1 MTATMPAVPAN
12 GKQPAATAQSL
23 AAIESGEVTM
33 PPLDHLT
40 GSQKA
45 AIVLLKL
52 GRDRAAQIMRLLGER
67 DVTRVTAEIVQAQ
80 SIKREDAEAS
90 LIEFAM
96 MAKANDHL
104 ATGGVDRARDFLE
117 ASLGDERA
125 SEILAGLRE
134 VMARA
139 PFEFLRRTDPRQ
151 VMNFLSGE
159 HPQTVAL
166 VLAHLP
172 PEQASLVLGGLEE
185 KMQRDVSVRIAR
197 LEQISPEVIQQLEAV
212 LEKRFGVSASHQA
225 QKVDRADGV
234 QTLID
239 ILNRADRATERA
251 IFEGLEQNESEL
263 VDTIRARMFVFE
275 DIVTLDDRA
284 IQLILRQVESRE
296 LATALKGVKGAVR
309 DKIKR
314 NMSERAA
321 INLEEEISML
331 GSVKL
336 STVEEAQGTIVRTIR
351 ALEESGQIVVSRGSD
366 EYVE

>member
-1 MTATMPAVPAN
+1 MNEIAVAGGTAT
-12 GKQPAATAQSL
+12 L
-23 AAIESGEVTM
+23 

-40 GSQKA
+40 GAQKA

-80 SIKREDAEAS
+80 AIKREDAEAS
-90 LIEFAM
+90 IIEFAM
-96 MAKANDHL
+96 LAKANDAL
-104 ATGGVDRARDFLE
+104 ASGGVDKARDFLE
-117 ASLGDERA
+117 ASLGAERA
-125 SEILAGLRE
+125 GEILDGLRE
-134 VMARA
+134 VMAKA

-151 VMNFLSGE
+151 VMNFLAGE

-172 PEQASLVLGGLEE
+172 PEQASIVLGGLEE
-185 KMQRDVSVRIAR
+185 RMQRDVSIRIAR
-197 LEQISPEVIQQLEAV
+197 LDQISPEVIAHLDHV
-212 LEKRFGVSASHQA
+212 LERRFGVSATNQA
-225 QKVDRADGV
+225 KVDRADGV

-251 IFEGLEQNESEL
+251 IFEGLEQHEAEL
-263 VDTIRARMFVFE
+263 VDQIRARMFVFE
-275 DIVTLDDRA
+275 DIVTLDDKA

-296 LATALKGVKGAVR
+296 LATALKGTKGEVR

-351 ALEESGQIVVSRGSD
+351 ALEESGQIVVSRGTD

>member
-1 MTATMPAVPAN
+1 MTATMAEGVPAS
-12 GKQPAATAQSL
+12 GSGGFSL
-23 AAIESGEVTM
+23 
-33 PPLDHLT
+33 PPLEHLS
-40 GSQKA
+40 GAQKA

-52 GRDRAAQIMRLLGER
+52 GRDRAARIMRHLDES
-67 DVTRVTAEIVQAQ
+67 DVTRVTSEIVQAQ
-80 SIKREDAEAS
+80 AIKREDAEAS

-96 MAKANDHL
+96 MAKANDQL
-104 ATGGVDRARDFLE
+104 ASGGIERARDYLE
-117 ASLGDERA
+117 ASVGSERA
-125 SEILAGLRE
+125 VEIMQGLRE
-134 VMARA
+134 VMAKD
-139 PFEFLRRTDPRQ
+139 PFKFLRRSDPRQ
-151 VMNFLSGE
+151 VMNFLSAE

-166 VLAHLP
+166 VLARLS
-172 PEQASLVLGGLEE
+172 PEQASIVLGGLDEE
-185 KMQRDVSVRIAR
+185 MQRDVSIRIAR
-197 LEQISPEVIQQLEAV
+197 LEQISPEVITQLGQV
-212 LEKRFGVSASHQA
+212 LERRFGMTANHQPV
-225 QKVDRADGV
+225 KVDRADGV

-251 IFEGLEQNESEL
+251 IFEGLEQHEAEL
-263 VDTIRARMFVFE
+263 VDQIRARMFVFE

-284 IQLILRQVESRE
+284 IQMILRQVESRE
-296 LATALKGVKGAVR
+296 LATALKGTKGEVR

-351 ALEESGQIVVSRGSD
+351 ALEESGQIVVSRGTD

>member
-1 MTATMPAVPAN
+1 MTATMAE
-12 GKQPAATAQSL
+12 GQPALGPGGMAL
-23 AAIESGEVTM
+23 

-40 GSQKA
+40 GAQKA

-52 GRDRAAQIMRLLGER
+52 GKDRASQIMRLLGER
-67 DVTRVTAEIVQAQ
+67 DVTRVTAEILQAQ
-80 SIKREDAEAS
+80 AIKREDAEAS

-96 MAKANDHL
+96 LAKANDHI
-104 ATGGVDRARDFLE
+104 ASGGVERARDFLE
-117 ASLGDERA
+117 ASVGTERA
-125 SEILAGLRE
+125 TEIMQGLRE
-134 VMARA
+134 VMAKA

-172 PEQASLVLGGLEE
+172 PEQASLVLGGLDE
-185 KMQRDVSVRIAR
+185 KMQRDVSIRIAR
-197 LEQISPEVIQQLEAV
+197 LEQISSEVIQQLEQV
-212 LEKRFGVSASHQA
+212 LERRFGTSATQ
-225 QKVDRADGV
+225 QVRKVDRADGV

-239 ILNRADRATERA
+239 ILNRADRATERS
-251 IFEGLEQNESEL
+251 IFEGLEQHEAEL
-263 VDTIRARMFVFE
+263 VDQIRARMFVFE

-284 IQLILRQVESRE
+284 IQMILRQVESRE
-296 LATALKGVKGAVR
+296 LATALKGTKGEVR

-351 ALEESGQIVVSRGSD
+351 ALEESGQIVVSRGTD
-366 EYVE
+366 EYVD

>member
-1 MTATMPAVPAN
+1 
-12 GKQPAATAQSL
+12 
-23 AAIESGEVTM
+23 
-33 PPLDHLT
+33 
-40 GSQKA
+40 
-45 AIVLLKL
+45 
-52 GRDRAAQIMRLLGER
+52 
-67 DVTRVTAEIVQAQ
+67 
-80 SIKREDAEAS
+80 
-90 LIEFAM
+90 
-96 MAKANDHL
+96 
-104 ATGGVDRARDFLE
+104 
-117 ASLGDERA
+117 
-125 SEILAGLRE
+125 
-134 VMARA
+134 
-139 PFEFLRRTDPRQ
+139 
-151 VMNFLSGE
+151 
-159 HPQTVAL
+159 
-166 VLAHLP
+166 
-172 PEQASLVLGGLEE
+172 
-185 KMQRDVSVRIAR
+185 
-197 LEQISPEVIQQLEAV
+197 
-212 LEKRFGVSASHQA
+212 
-225 QKVDRADGV
+225 V

-251 IFEGLEQNESEL
+251 IFEGLEQHESEL